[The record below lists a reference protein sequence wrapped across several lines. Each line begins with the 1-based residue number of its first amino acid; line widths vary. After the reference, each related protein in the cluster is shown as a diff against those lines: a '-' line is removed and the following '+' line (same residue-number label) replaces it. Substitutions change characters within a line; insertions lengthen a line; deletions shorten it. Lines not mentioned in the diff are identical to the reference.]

1 MEGADGERDGIAGTE
16 GIDAECDVGPQ
27 VIETCEAAAG
37 ICLIEHFIRLLDL
50 QSTIGKMMDAL
61 ALESKF
67 LEIVN
72 SMRS

>member
-50 QSTIGKMMDAL
+50 QSTIGKMDAL